1 MNTQPAID
9 VPHGDEVTTEP
20 QRLALEAMSQ
30 DLVCKLNAMVAE
42 QERRA
47 QEFAAQQHSLSSL
60 PSFSVPEIQP
70 PSLPQPTV
78 TATAP
83 LPKAARRVKARM
95 EQPAPTPQPTYRNE
109 PELPPVPQQRTQR
122 QTRSAWDEQWQ
133 PHMDASKQ
141 PKLPKMPT
149 IIRDTPA
156 EKKESSVGAGTI
168 ATIIFVLFILIM
180 RSCE

>member
-1 MNTQPAID
+1 MNTLPPID

-30 DLVCKLNAMVAE
+30 DLVLKLNAMVAE

-60 PSFSVPEIQP
+60 PSFSVPEIKP
-70 PSLPQPTV
+70 PTLPQPTV

-83 LPKAARRVKARM
+83 LPKATHGVKARM
-95 EQPAPTPQPTYRNE
+95 QQQAPAPQPTYQPE
-109 PELPPVPQQRTQR
+109 AELPPVPQPRTRQ
-122 QTRSAWDEQWQ
+122 QTRTAWDAPGKPNQ
-133 PHMDASKQ
+133 DAGKQ
-141 PKLPKMPT
+141 YKMPT

-156 EKKESSVGAGTI
+156 EKQESSVGAGTI